1 MIQIQNVNK
10 KLDTKVVLQNL
21 NWKIDAGKVHGLV
34 GPNGSGKSTI
44 LRLIAGIY
52 EVDSGNVTIDA
63 QPVFENPNIKNQIM
77 FMSDDPFFLHQA
89 TLSEMMDFYQS
100 FYQSFNKEIYD
111 KLIKLFLLDTSVKIN
126 TFSKGMRRQASLI
139 LAFSTAPKYILLD
152 EAFDGLDP
160 VMRLALKRIITDE
173 ILTNQMTVIISSHNI
188 RELED
193 ICDEIVL
200 IQNGE
205 INLSG
210 DVETI
215 HKAYHKYQMAFAS
228 NVDESLFAVFKP
240 TELEINSKF
249 VTIVS
254 RDDLYESLNKLN
266 PLILEEI
273 EMNLEEIFVYKMKEQ
288 GYGKD
293 I

>member
-1 MIQIQNVNK
+1 
-10 KLDTKVVLQNL
+10 
-21 NWKIDAGKVHGLV
+21 
-34 GPNGSGKSTI
+34 
-44 LRLIAGIY
+44 
-52 EVDSGNVTIDA
+52 
-63 QPVFENPNIKNQIM
+63 M
-77 FMSDDPFFLHQA
+77 FVSDDSFFLHQA
-89 TLSEMMDFYQS
+89 TLDEMMIFYQS

-111 KLIKLFLLDTSVKIN
+111 KLIKLFLLDTNVKIN

-210 DVETI
+210 DVDTI

-228 NVDESLFAVFKP
+228 NVEQNLFDKYNP
-240 TELEINSKF
+240 TDIEVNSKF
-249 VTIVS
+249 VTIITKE
-254 RDDLYESLNKLN
+254 DHYQSLNKLN
-266 PLILEEI
+266 PLIL
-273 EMNLEEIFVYKMKEQ
+273 
-288 GYGKD
+288 
-293 I
+293 

>member
-1 MIQIQNVNK
+1 MIQLQNVNK
-10 KLDTKVVLQNL
+10 KLDTKIVLQNL
-21 NWKIDAGKVHGLV
+21 NWNINAGKVHGLV

-63 QPVFENPNIKNQIM
+63 QPIFENPHLKKQIM
-77 FMSDDPFFLHQA
+77 FVSDDPFFLHQA
-89 TLSEMMDFYQS
+89 TLDEMMIFYQS

-111 KLIKLFLLDTSVKIN
+111 KLIKLFLLDTNVKIN

-210 DVETI
+210 DVDTI

-228 NVDESLFAVFKP
+228 NVEQNLFDKYNP
-240 TELEINSKF
+240 TDIEVNSKF
-249 VTIVS
+249 VTIITKE
-254 RDDLYESLNKLN
+254 DHYQSLNKLN

-273 EMNLEEIFVYKMKEQ
+273 PMNLEEIFVYKMKEQ